1 MSYTKNG
8 SIPEFEEVD
17 DSTFLNH
24 PRQGSKGYILSNN
37 DSIPSM
43 ADKRLQ
49 LLEERRR
56 IEEQTLQST
65 KNSLGLI
72 YETEKIGVH
81 TAEELLHQREQLENV
96 NEKLDSINSIM
107 RMSQKHISSMKS
119 MFGGFKNMFSKNQ
132 DPKNLPPVSTKKI
145 TSSASD
151 NKLQET
157 LENITQN
164 TSVINDNRINHKF
177 NSVNDEMNGRNM
189 PDKAKNLSSYEIR
202 SQEIDSQLDANLSEM
217 GMGINRLK
225 QLALGLGTEIDSQNK
240 MLDTI
245 ATKSEKAQD
254 TVSNQNRQMNR
265 ILKG

>member
-1 MSYTKNG
+1 MSYMKNG
-8 SIPEFEEVD
+8 SIPEFEDVD

-37 DSIPSM
+37 NDPSSSM

-49 LLEERRR
+49 LFEERRR

-81 TAEELLHQREQLENV
+81 TAEELLHQREQLDNV

-132 DPKNLPPVSTKKI
+132 DPKNLPPVNTKKI
-145 TSSASD
+145 SSSASD
-151 NKLQET
+151 NKLQHT
-157 LENITQN
+157 LENISKN
-164 TSVINDNRINHKF
+164 TSVINDSRISHKF
-177 NSVNDEMNGRNM
+177 DVNDDMNSRNM
-189 PDKAKNLSSYEIR
+189 PDKTKNLSSYEIR
-202 SQEIDSQLDANLSEM
+202 SQEIDQQLDENLSEM
-217 GMGINRLK
+217 GLGISRLK
-225 QLALGLGTEIDSQNK
+225 ELALGLGTEIDSQNK
-240 MLDTI
+240 LLDTI

>member
-1 MSYTKNG
+1 MSYMKNG
-8 SIPEFEEVD
+8 SIPEFEDVD

-37 DSIPSM
+37 DPTSSM

-81 TAEELLHQREQLENV
+81 TAEELLHQREQLDNV

-107 RMSQKHISSMKS
+107 RMSQKHITSMKS

-132 DPKNLPPVSTKKI
+132 DAKNLAPVKKI
-145 TSSASD
+145 ASSASD
-151 NKLQET
+151 NKLQQT
-157 LENITQN
+157 LENISQN
-164 TSVINDNRINHKF
+164 TSVINDSRINHKF
-177 NSVNDEMNGRNM
+177 DVNDDINNRSM
-189 PDKAKNLSSYEIR
+189 PDKTKNLSSYEIR
-202 SQEIDSQLDANLSEM
+202 SQEIDKQLDDNLSEM
-217 GMGINRLK
+217 GLGISRLK
-225 QLALGLGTEIDSQNK
+225 ELALGLGTEIDSQNK